1 MYEMRIWLQFTS
13 EICARHF
20 ALLLA
25 QRIVINRYSCNRA
38 VHVYSYSSSL
48 SSSLS
53 VSFTHK
59 NTNTHHMSNARQL
72 KFFNCQLKAKLIKL
86 SKRAET
92 CN

>member
-1 MYEMRIWLQFTS
+1 MIVSLALNRH
-13 EICARHF
+13 ICNEVSHF
-20 ALLLA
+20 
-25 QRIVINRYSCNRA
+25 
-38 VHVYSYSSSL
+38 YSYSHAH
-48 SSSLS
+48 
-53 VSFTHK
+53 T